1 MIQSLDVISI
11 QWQTKMYSMLSI
23 SIIMMLYCY
32 QETSPTQSDF
42 VVSVHTAW
50 LNGKTT
56 AAKTSFKTP
65 GSLATPF

>member
-32 QETSPTQSDF
+32 QETSPTQSCAYWAYWKDNGSEDF
-42 VVSVHTAW
+42 
-50 LNGKTT
+50 
-56 AAKTSFKTP
+56 FQDP
-65 GSLATPF
+65 G